1 VAESPKQFLREVKA
15 GIGDPVLADGTEKI
29 TFQDEKGNVGE
40 LMTGVG
46 SDTLILGVPGT
57 CLALS
62 PGMAKRL
69 ANSLERW
76 AIAGNLGNGS

>member
-1 VAESPKQFLREVKA
+1 MAEDPKRFLREVKS

-29 TFQDEKGNVGE
+29 TFSDVKGGAGE

-46 SDTLILGVPGT
+46 SETLILGAPGG
-57 CLALS
+57 CLILS